1 MLGGKTAMTPLV
13 LDRIHLL
20 LEWLVCGLL
29 TGALVLR
36 RRRNT
41 TRSSSGKPDIPE
53 EAILE
58 HAKTQ
63 VALLREVN
71 HRVKNNFSSLIGLLQ
86 MKRDY
91 ARTPE
96 EAGHLKDMEIRLAGL
111 AAVHNM
117 LSLNGWRPIGLGEL
131 CRVLIQKTTGLAGIP
146 CTITIQAGP
155 PDVLLPHSLGHH
167 LTLIINELISNTIR
181 HGHTLNTS
189 LAIRVTID
197 TRENEITL
205 RFADDGP
212 GYPIDILHA
221 QTSARGSGLQ
231 IIQALATSSLGGKFT
246 LEHDHGA
253 VACITFPR
261 KPLTAEMSAS

>member
-1 MLGGKTAMTPLV
+1 MTA
-13 LDRIHLL
+13 DHLHIF
-20 LEWLVCGLL
+20 LEWGTCVLIV
-29 TGALVLR
+29 GALGLSW
-36 RRRNT
+36 RRNAVSQSHDT
-41 TRSSSGKPDIPE
+41 PEIPE

-131 CRVLIQKTTGLAGIP
+131 CRVLIQKTTGLSGTP
-146 CTITIQAGP
+146 CTIKIHAAH
-155 PDVLLPHSLGHH
+155 PDLLLPHSQGHH
-167 LTLIINELISNTIR
+167 LTLIINELVSNAIR

-189 LAIRVTID
+189 LAIQVTID
-197 TRENEITL
+197 TPENDIIL
-205 RFADDGP
+205 RFADNGP
-212 GYPIDILHA
+212 GYPVDILHA
-221 QTSARGSGLQ
+221 QASIRGTGLQ
-231 IIQALATSSLGGKFT
+231 IIQALAISSLGGKLT

-261 KPLTAEMSAS
+261 KPLTAETPVS